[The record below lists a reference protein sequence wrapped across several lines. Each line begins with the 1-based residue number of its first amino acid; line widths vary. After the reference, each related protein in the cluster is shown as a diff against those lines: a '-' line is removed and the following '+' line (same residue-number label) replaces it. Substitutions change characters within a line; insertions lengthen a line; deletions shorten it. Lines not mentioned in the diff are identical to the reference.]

1 MPLLDYLYTL
11 PNATNGTD
19 QILIETVTAVPSL
32 APLLLVFIF
41 FLVFLGGIAR
51 QKLRIGNADY
61 SMWAVVA
68 SLATFMV
75 SLIMTTITGLL
86 RLDILV
92 IMVAVTILTG
102 VWFFLDRRA
111 SEV

>member
-1 MPLLDYLYTL
+1 MLLDYLYAL

-19 QILIETVTAVPSL
+19 QILIDTIIEVPSL

-41 FLVFLGGIAR
+41 FLVFLGGSAR

-68 SLATFMV
+68 SLSMFMV

-86 RLDILV
+86 RLDVLV
-92 IMVAVTILTG
+92 ITVAITILSG
-102 VWFFLDRRA
+102 VWFFLRRA
-111 SEV
+111 SEA